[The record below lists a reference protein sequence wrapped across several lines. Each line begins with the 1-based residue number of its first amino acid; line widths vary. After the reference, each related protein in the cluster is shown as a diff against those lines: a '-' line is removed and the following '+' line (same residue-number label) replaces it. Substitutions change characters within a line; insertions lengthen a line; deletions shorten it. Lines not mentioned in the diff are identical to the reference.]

1 MKLFFKRAIFIVL
14 FIMIGTG
21 GWLAYDHW
29 IKKEPFPD
37 GLIQANG
44 RIEGDHLTVAG
55 KFPGRVQELLA
66 REGDLVKQGQI
77 LVRLD
82 DTQTRAK
89 VSQAGYALAV
99 LDAQVRAAE
108 IALAAV
114 KKEVPLVIEAADA
127 ALVDA
132 SATLVSTEAAEEQAH
147 HDEIRYKNLAT
158 KKIVAKHTLEEAD
171 LAWTVARSNLKS
183 AGAGRIQAEKQ
194 LREAELGWDRIQV
207 KAAELRAL
215 KAQREQ
221 ARAALVEVQSI
232 LADLTIPAPAQGIL
246 MTRLVDVGE
255 MVASGGPLFDLVDM
269 DRLYLKAYVPEI
281 LIGKLRLGLPARIY
295 TDAFP
300 DRGFPATLRYISS
313 RAEFTP
319 KEVQTTDER
328 VKLVYAVKL
337 YLTANPDHCL
347 TPGMPADAVIRWK
360 EATPWVKP
368 RW

>member
-1 MKLFFKRAIFIVL
+1 MKRFFERTVFFVIFIV
-14 FIMIGTG
+14 IAAG
-21 GWLAYDHW
+21 GWLVYERW

-44 RIEGDHLTVAG
+44 RMEGDHMTIAA
-55 KFPGRVQELLA
+55 KFPGRVQERLA
-66 REGDLVKQGQI
+66 REGDLVKQGQV
-77 LVRLD
+77 LVQLD

-89 VSQAGYALAV
+89 VSQARHALAV
-99 LDAQVRAAE
+99 LDARVKASQM
-108 IALAAV
+108 ALSAL

-127 ALVDA
+127 ALVDTA
-132 SATLVSTEAAEEQAH
+132 ATVLKSEAAEQQAA
-147 HDEIRYKNLAT
+147 HDKNRFQQLE
-158 KKIVAKHTLEEAD
+158 AKHIVERHKLEEMA
-171 LAWTVARSNLKS
+171 LAWTVSESNLKS
-183 AGAGRIQAEKQ
+183 ARAGHIRAEKQ
-194 LREAELGWDRIQV
+194 LREVELGWDRIKV
-207 KAAELRAL
+207 KAADLSAL

-221 ARAALVEVQSI
+221 AGAKLEEMESI
-232 LADLTIPAPAQGIL
+232 LADLTIRAPSRGIL

-255 MVASGGPLFDLVDM
+255 MVASGGPLFDLVDL

-281 LIGKLRLGLPARIY
+281 LIGKLRLSLPCRIY

-313 RAEFTP
+313 SAEFTP
-319 KEVQTTDER
+319 KEVQTPDER

-337 YLTANPDHCL
+337 YLNENPGHCL
-347 TPGMPADAVIRWK
+347 SPGMPADAVIRWK